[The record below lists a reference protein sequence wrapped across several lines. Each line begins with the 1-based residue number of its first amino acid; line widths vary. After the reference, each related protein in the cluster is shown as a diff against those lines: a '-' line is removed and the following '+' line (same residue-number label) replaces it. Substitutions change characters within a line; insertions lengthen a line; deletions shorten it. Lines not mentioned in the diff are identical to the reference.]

1 MKIFLT
7 FLLLIL
13 IIQSWSKA
21 DEIMDFEIEGI
32 SVGDSLLHYFKEDL
46 IKEEMNSSTV
56 FIYKDNKFIDIGIG
70 STSVYPLEKDLK
82 IYEDVGVTLIP
93 NDKKYIIYG
102 LDGTIYC
109 KNIDVCLS
117 QKEDIKTSLISF
129 LGDDA
134 TFSDYNTSHQFDKTG
149 NSKSFITYFEFKS
162 HKSIIRIVVTDWS
175 NEMTQEN
182 NFEDNLKVEI
192 ISSKLNEFLSGDI
205 YD

>member
-1 MKIFLT
+1 MKLFFIS
-7 FLLLIL
+7 LIL
-13 IIQSWSKA
+13 IFSFQSLVKG

-32 SVGDSLLHYFKEDL
+32 SVGDSLLKYFKEDL

-56 FIYKDNKFIDIGIG
+56 FIYKDNKFIDISIG
-70 STSVYPLEKDLK
+70 STNIYPLEKDLK
-82 IYEDVGVTLIP
+82 VYETVGITLIP

-102 LDGTIYC
+102 LDGTIFC
-109 KNIDVCLS
+109 KNIDICLS

-129 LGDDA
+129 LGNGA

-149 NSKSFITYFEFKS
+149 NSKSFITYFKFES
-162 HKSIIRIVVTDWS
+162 HKSIIRIAVTDWS
-175 NEMTQEN
+175 DEMTQEN

-192 ISSKLNEFLSGDI
+192 ISSKLNEFLSGNI